1 MVKLVVNSVC
11 AIKMQSGSRIGA
23 GSRSPHSFYSQFS
36 FQEEDGN
43 EWEDVGGVIEA
54 RRAEEAEEVL

>member
-1 MVKLVVNSVC
+1 
-11 AIKMQSGSRIGA
+11 MQSGSRIGA

-43 EWEDVGGVIEA
+43 EWEDVGGVFEA
-54 RRAEEAEEVL
+54 RRAEEAEEAL